1 MFFTA
6 TMTHCTTCFRP
17 LARLMALQRSNVLQL
32 HKMGIE
38 KTITQQ
44 GEKHLMDK
52 APEGTE
58 NPENS
63 ENLDHGDCSRA
74 EVKEVYH

>member
-1 MFFTA
+1 M
-6 TMTHCTTCFRP
+6 
-17 LARLMALQRSNVLQL
+17 LQL

-63 ENLDHGDCSRA
+63 ENLDDGDCSRA